1 MVQPADMVQDT
12 VHIQIIAHTEE
23 DMVHHIVVM
32 AHHIRHILRII
43 DMAMAHMVH
52 MVHMVHMGH
61 MDHHIIGLDME
72 E

>member
-1 MVQPADMVQDT
+1 MVQPVDMVQDT
-12 VHIQIIAHTEE
+12 VHIQIITHTEG

-32 AHHIRHILRII
+32 AHHIRHIHRII
-43 DMAMAHMVH
+43 DMAMARMATHT
-52 MVHMVHMGH
+52 VHMGH